1 MLQLQTSDDLTSIE
15 RNQLYNNILRV
26 VSHPAFQSQCANELS
41 QYVQE
46 HAQRIILESWM
57 SFGIMVTLV

>member
-26 VSHPAFQSQCANELS
+26 VSHPAFQSQLCHKKLKIS
-41 QYVQE
+41 LKVK
-46 HAQRIILESWM
+46 
-57 SFGIMVTLV
+57 